1 MTTTTVLSELAGD
14 YVLDAARSRTG
25 FVARHTMGTRVRGH
39 FEAFEG
45 SAHLD
50 GDDPSRSSAEL
61 TVRAASIQ
69 THNPKRDEPLRT
81 KFLDADAYPYLTFL
95 STRVAQVDGTRFE
108 VTGDLT
114 VRGVTKPVTVG
125 FELTGAEQDPAHGL
139 RVAFR
144 GSVTINRKDW
154 GVNWNAATGV
164 MVAAS
169 VTLEFDVVAVRR
181 S

>member
-14 YVLDAARSRTG
+14 YVIDPARSRTG

-39 FEAFEG
+39 FESFEG
-45 SAHLD
+45 GAHLD

-61 TVRAASIQ
+61 SVRAASIQ
-69 THNPKRDEPLRT
+69 THNPQRDEPLRT
-81 KFLDADAYPYLTFL
+81 KFLDAVNHPYITFL
-95 STRVAQVDGTRFE
+95 STRVTQVDGTRFK

-114 VRGVTKPVTVG
+114 VRGVTKTVTVD
-125 FELTGAEQDPAHGL
+125 FELTGAEQDPVDGL
-139 RVAFR
+139 RAGFR
-144 GSVTINRKDW
+144 GSVTIDRKDW

-164 MVAAS
+164 MVAAK
-169 VTLEFDVVAVRR
+169 VTLEFDVAAVRR